1 MIGAN
6 GMFTQELIVLEPKE
20 LWFIELEKFLYLGE
34 ILRLLL
40 KPLGEPGIDLEEQQ
54 EIEGKIKQIIFNY
67 IIKNNEY
74 Q

>member
-1 MIGAN
+1 
-6 GMFTQELIVLEPKE
+6 MFTQELIVLEPKE

-54 EIEGKIKQIIFNY
+54 EIEGKIKQIIFNS

>member
-54 EIEGKIKQIIFNY
+54 EIEGKIKQIIFNS

>member
-40 KPLGEPGIDLEEQQ
+40 KPLGEPGIDLEEQE
-54 EIEGKIKQIIFNY
+54 EIEGKIKQIIFNS